1 MVVILVLEFS
11 GFDYDVLKSKL
22 FLVIFLKI
30 VLFLLFNMYVNDDYL
45 FNIVYDL
52 ELWNKNDFFMMF
64 K

>member
-1 MVVILVLEFS
+1 MMF
-11 GFDYDVLKSKL
+11 KSKL

-52 ELWNKNDFFMMF
+52 EL
-64 K
+64 